1 MLRLAE
7 GMHTPIALHCSG
19 FIFNV
24 GKSGRN
30 RQILTEH
37 FVNVRPFLFPFTIS
51 ECNLIYYECVN
62 LFYIYMYLSRILW
75 FSRTNTIIVL
85 KYVVWDRFSK
95 IWLAA
100 LILLQELRSNT
111 LKRSPTIHAFLA
123 F

>member
-37 FVNVRPFLFPFTIS
+37 FVKVRPFLFPFTIS
-51 ECNLIYYECVN
+51 ESNLIYSECVN
-62 LFYIYMYLSRILW
+62 LFFYIYIYIRICRVFYGSQGRTQSLFLSM
-75 FSRTNTIIVL
+75 
-85 KYVVWDRFSK
+85 
-95 IWLAA
+95 
-100 LILLQELRSNT
+100 
-111 LKRSPTIHAFLA
+111 
-123 F
+123 